1 MGNFFQM
8 ILPKLTSTSK
18 NPSHHWVIVNES
30 TDACTLLSRTA
41 NLPKARIKDAM
52 NKGAVWLKRP
62 GHKERRIRRA
72 TLSLRPLD
80 RIDLYYDPVVLA
92 LHPPPSRLIAEEKQ
106 YGVWF
111 KPANML
117 TQGTRYGDHCS
128 LLRWIEVYY
137 GQKKDILPVHR
148 LDREAFGL
156 VLVAYSRKAANA
168 LSELFRQGKI
178 EKRYRAKV
186 YGNFSNPE
194 GKITFSQSL
203 DGKEAVTIVEVV
215 SSNRE
220 NETTT
225 LDIVLRTGR
234 FHQIRRHLS
243 QAGHPVIGDPKYGIT
258 GHTTGSTLQL
268 CAYNLK
274 FNCPLTG
281 QQRCFKLEES
291 IQPT

>member
-1 MGNFFQM
+1 
-8 ILPKLTSTSK
+8 
-18 NPSHHWVIVNES
+18 
-30 TDACTLLSRTA
+30 
-41 NLPKARIKDAM
+41 M
-52 NKGAVWLKRP
+52 NKGAVWIKRP

-72 TLSLRPLD
+72 TFGLRPLD
-80 RIDLYYDPVVLA
+80 RIDLYYDPAILS
-92 LHPPPSRLIAEEKQ
+92 LQPPPSRLIAEEKH

-156 VLVAYSRKAANA
+156 VLVAHSRKAASA
-168 LSELFRQGKI
+168 LSELFRLRKI
-178 EKRYRAKV
+178 EKRYRVKV
-186 YGNFSNPE
+186 FGNFNEPDR
-194 GKITFSQSL
+194 KITFSQPL
-203 DGKEAVTIVEVV
+203 DGKEAITIAEVV
-215 SSNRE
+215 SSSLE
-220 NETTT
+220 NETAI

-243 QAGHPVIGDPKYGIT
+243 QAGHPVIGDPKYGIA
-258 GHTTGSTLQL
+258 GRTTGATLQL
-268 CAYNLK
+268 CAYKLQ
-274 FNCPLTG
+274 FECPFTG
-281 QQRCFKLEES
+281 KQRCFKMEES